1 MMGMPPL
8 VFIHV
13 VISLVAIA
21 AGFIV
26 LFAMYANNPLNSWTS
41 FFLWTTLLTSAT
53 GYILP
58 AHKLM
63 PSHILGAISIV
74 ALAIAF
80 YARFSKK
87 MIGGWLKTFV
97 ITAMIA
103 QWLNVFVFV
112 AQIFM
117 KVPAAHALAPTGGEP
132 PFFIAQVTVM
142 VAMIILTIIAVKK
155 FHPVT
160 A

>member
-26 LFAMYANNPLNSWTS
+26 LFAMYANNRLNSWTS
-41 FFLWTTLLTSAT
+41 FFLWTTFLTSAT

-58 AHKLM
+58 AHKLL

-74 ALAIAF
+74 VLAIAF
-80 YARFSKK
+80 YARSSKK

-103 QWLNVFVFV
+103 QWLNVFVLV

-117 KVPAAHALAPTGGEP
+117 KVPAAHALAPTGSEP
-132 PFFIAQVTVM
+132 PFLIAQVTVM
-142 VAMIILTIIAVKK
+142 VVMIILTIVAVKK
-155 FHPVT
+155 FHP
-160 A
+160 AAA